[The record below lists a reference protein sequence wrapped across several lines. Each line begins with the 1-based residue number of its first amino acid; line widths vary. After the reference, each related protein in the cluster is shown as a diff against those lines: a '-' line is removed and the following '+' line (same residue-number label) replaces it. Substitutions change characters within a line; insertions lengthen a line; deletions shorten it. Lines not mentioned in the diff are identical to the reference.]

1 MSALWHVVFNTDFGM
16 SISHKNA
23 VNKYL
28 VQTSFGFW
36 NKSKSEVEK
45 DNLDEL
51 QQQNIELKI
60 HTHFLE
66 QVINHGLDSGTS
78 AAVHNKVDKLK
89 QQALLSLN
97 NQIEESSSSLPHFNC
112 TKSELFH
119 LLEKDGKYTLMYQ
132 TTNDDKIKNALYQA
146 RQKELEEDQAEKEL
160 RQELEQREAQHKNLM
175 AFGNRRY

>member
-1 MSALWHVVFNTDFGM
+1 M

-36 NKSKSEVEK
+36 NKSKSEVETFK
-45 DNLDEL
+45 HNLDEL

-66 QVINHGLDSGTS
+66 QVINRLDSGTS
-78 AAVHNKVDKLK
+78 AAVHKQVNKLK
-89 QQALLSLN
+89 QQALLSLK

-119 LLEKDGKYTLMYQ
+119 LLEKDGKYTHMYQ
-132 TTNDDKIKNALYQA
+132 TTNDDNIKNALYQA
-146 RQKELEEDQAEKEL
+146 RRKELEEDQAEKEL
-160 RQELEQREAQHKNLM
+160 RQELEQREAQHRNLM
-175 AFGNRRY
+175 ALGNRGY